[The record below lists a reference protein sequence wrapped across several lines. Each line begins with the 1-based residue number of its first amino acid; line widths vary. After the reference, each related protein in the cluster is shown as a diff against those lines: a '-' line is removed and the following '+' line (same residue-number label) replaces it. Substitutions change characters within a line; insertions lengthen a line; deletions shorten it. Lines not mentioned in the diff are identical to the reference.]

1 MRRRPHGAPRS
12 PFYILPRAAGK
23 KKEGKRK
30 NLKGKNKM
38 KKYIAYC
45 RKSRDE
51 ADKQILSIEAQIAE
65 LKEFAK
71 REHLEIVEFI
81 EEAKTAK
88 APGREKFAEVIK
100 KLEKG
105 FANGILAWH
114 PDRLARNS
122 MDGGKIVYL
131 LDTGKLVDL
140 KFPTFWFDNTPQGKF
155 MLSIAFGQSK
165 YYVDNLS
172 ENVKR
177 GLRQKLRNGVWPAKA
192 PYGYLNNPKTRG
204 IDVDTEKSKAIKRA
218 FEMFAEGSHTF
229 TEIAKYLHKF
239 ELGRKNGKPLHIN
252 EIRQILSNKF
262 YIGIMFY
269 NGEYHDGNHKCFI
282 SKELFQK
289 AQEEMARRSKHFK
302 KSYRFPFLGLARCYE
317 CGAAITAEQHTKFY
331 KTTNRKATYIYYRC
345 TKKLGLCSQTPITSF
360 EMEGQLRKVVS
371 DVVLPQSWAD
381 HWLKF
386 LDRDDL
392 TEKQSSETT
401 IQNLKAEITNLDKK
415 QNILLDSYLDQ
426 VVDSE
431 TYKQKKNEFFETKLK
446 LQEEIVKVEEMG
458 SSWLEPMREFVNCA
472 LQAQKIARAK
482 NNCEELA
489 FFAKRVGS
497 NFFLSNRQLS
507 AKYKKGF
514 SALHAGGGARS
525 ATNSTDSFSLLVGVG
540 RLELPTSSSQ
550 TMRASQLRHTPC
562 FPIITCKV

>member
-1 MRRRPHGAPRS
+1 M
-12 PFYILPRAAGK
+12 
-23 KKEGKRK
+23 
-30 NLKGKNKM
+30 
-38 KKYIAYC
+38 KYIAYC

-51 ADKQILSIEAQIAE
+51 ADKQVLSIEAQIAE

-71 REHLEIVEFI
+71 KEHLEIVEFA

-88 APGREKFAEVIK
+88 TPGREKFAEVLK
-100 KLEKG
+100 KIEKG
-105 FANGILAWH
+105 FASGIIAWH

-122 MDGGKIVYL
+122 IDGGKVIYL
-131 LDTGKLVDL
+131 VDTGKLKDL

-204 IDVDTEKSKAIKRA
+204 IDIDPEKSKAIRKA
-218 FEMFAEGSHTF
+218 FEMFAQGSYSF
-229 TEIAKYLHKF
+229 TDIANYLLKF
-239 ELGRKNGKPLHIN
+239 GLKRKNGKPLHIN
-252 EIRQILSNKF
+252 EIRQSLSNKF
-262 YIGIMFY
+262 YVGIMEY
-269 NGEYHDGNHKCFI
+269 NGEYHEGTHKCFI

-289 AQEEMARRSKHFK
+289 AQAELQKRNKHYK
-302 KSYRFPFLGLARCYE
+302 KSYRFPFLGIAKCKE

-331 KTTNRKATYIYYRC
+331 KTTNRNATYIYYRC
-345 TKKLGLCSQTPITSF
+345 TKKLGPCNQVAITNF
-360 EMEGQLRKVVS
+360 EMEENLRKIISSVS
-371 DVVLPQSWAD
+371 LPQGWAEK
-381 HWLKF
+381 WQGF
-386 LDRDDL
+386 LERDELLD
-392 TEKQSSETT
+392 KQSSGERISDLKTE
-401 IQNLKAEITNLDKK
+401 IQNLDKK
-415 QNILLDSYLDQ
+415 LNILLDSYLDS

-431 TYKQKKNEFFETKLK
+431 TYKKKKNEFFEKK
-446 LQEEIVKVEEMG
+446 IKIQEEITKVEETG

-497 NFFLSNRQLS
+497 NFFLSDRQLS
-507 AKYKKGF
+507 ADFKKGF
-514 SALHAGGGARS
+514 SSLSAHATALKADPVRFA
-525 ATNSTDSFSLLVGVG
+525 DSLLVGV
-540 RLELPTSSSQ
+540 RRVELQPHGPQ
-550 TMRASQLRHTPC
+550 PRILPLNYTPQVQNLLLV
-562 FPIITCKV
+562 F

>member
-1 MRRRPHGAPRS
+1 MTR
-12 PFYILPRAAGK
+12 
-23 KKEGKRK
+23 
-30 NLKGKNKM
+30 
-38 KKYIAYC
+38 YIAYC

-51 ADKQILSIEAQIAE
+51 ADKQVLSIEAQIAE

-71 REHLEIVEFI
+71 REKLGIVEFI

-88 APGREKFAEVIK
+88 VPGREKFAKLIK

-105 FANGILAWH
+105 YANGILAWH

-177 GLRQKLRNGVWPAKA
+177 GLRQKLRKGVWPAKA

-204 IDVDTEKSKAIKRA
+204 IGIEPEKSKAIKRT

-229 TEIAKYLHKF
+229 TDIAKYLYKYDLH
-239 ELGRKNGKPLHIN
+239 RKNGKPLHIN

-269 NGEYHDGNHKCFI
+269 NGEYHDGSHKCFI

-289 AQEEMARRSKHFK
+289 AQEEIQRRSKHFK
-302 KSYRFPFLGLARCYE
+302 KSYRFPFLGLAKCNE
-317 CGAAITAEQHTKFY
+317 CGAAITAEQHIKFY
-331 KTTNRKATYIYYRC
+331 KTTNHKVTYVYYRC
-345 TKKLGLCSQTPITSF
+345 TKKLGPCSQVPITSF
-360 EMEGQLRKVVS
+360 EMEEQIRKVVS
-371 DVVLPQSWAD
+371 DVVLPRTWAD
-381 HWLKF
+381 QWLKF
-386 LDRDDL
+386 LEQDEL
-392 TEKQSSETT
+392 SEKQSSETT
-401 IQNLKAEITNLDKK
+401 IQNLKTEIQEIDRK
-415 QNILLDSYLDQ
+415 QNTLLDSYLDS
-426 VVDSE
+426 VVDPE
-431 TYKQKKNEFFETKLK
+431 TYKSKKNELFERKLK
-446 LQEEIVKVEEMG
+446 LQEEITKVEEG
-458 SSWLEPMREFVNCA
+458 ISTWLEPMREFINVAINCD
-472 LQAQKIARAK
+472 KIARAK

-507 AKYKKGF
+507 AEYKKGF
-514 SALHAGGGARS
+514 AALRADGGARS
-525 ATNSTDSFSLLVGVG
+525 ASYREANTSLLVGERG
-540 RLELPTSSSQ
+540 LEPRTSPTPWA
-550 TMRASQLRHTPC
+550 RASHLRHSP
-562 FPIITCKV
+562 